1 MGGTD
6 DRIAEGRIDS
16 DLPRREGAC
25 TAAGRHLEEGE
36 AASRNGRS
44 PFRRFAHLA
53 GLYLKGERRWRA
65 RGLVVAVLLL
75 TVLQIGV
82 QVRFNIWN
90 RDFFNALETRDRAAF
105 FGQIALFVGLAL
117 ASMVTAVFQL
127 YARQMLTLDWRE
139 WLVLRQ
145 QHRWLEGGRHYR
157 LSFLPDAADNP
168 DQRIS
173 ENTRWATQI
182 AVDMAV
188 GLVQSLLMLV
198 SFVGILWT
206 LSGPLYLSLLGAEAV
221 IPGYMVW
228 AALLYAGVGSGLTY
242 LIGRPMV
249 AINLRR
255 NQAESDHRFALV
267 RLRESSES
275 VAMIRGEAD
284 EERGL
289 RRAFDRV
296 VAVMKELMR
305 SERHLMWLTSAYGML
320 LTVFPA
326 LVASPR
332 YFAGAITLGVLMQIT
347 QAFYQV
353 TTALNWFVDNF
364 PRLAEWRSHVER
376 VVEFEDTLDDA
387 DQVEGESV
395 IEIEEGP
402 LPDGREVLAFQD
414 LRIDQV
420 DGSVVIQE
428 ANAEI
433 AAGEK
438 VLIVGESGSGK
449 STLFRAIAGLWP
461 WGAGRIC
468 TPPRAHMMFM
478 PQRPYLPLGT
488 LRAAVAYPAAPDR
501 FAAETVAEAVTRCGL
516 PHLVE
521 RLEEEERWDR
531 ILSLGEQQ
539 RLAFARML
547 LHRPRWVF
555 MDEATAALDEANQD
569 MLLRLFQEEMAGS
582 TLVSIGHRP
591 GLDAYHDRILTLV
604 RSAEGAWLAPRRRRP
619 GAPSSL
625 PRGGARGEPAVAAG
639 RGALRRL
646 FRRRAARRG

>member
-1 MGGTD
+1 M
-6 DRIAEGRIDS
+6 AENHGQPS
-16 DLPRREGAC
+16 
-25 TAAGRHLEEGE
+25 AAEEPQPP
-36 AASRNGRS
+36 SRG
-44 PFRRFAHLA
+44 FLRRFGRLA
-53 GLYLKGERRWRA
+53 LLYFNGEERWHA
-65 RGLVVAVLLL
+65 RGLAAGVVVLTL
-75 TVLQIGV
+75 LQIFI
-82 QVRFNIWN
+82 QIRFNIWN
-90 RDFFNALETRDRAAF
+90 RDFFNALEVRDKAAF
-105 FGQIALFVGLAL
+105 YGQTYLFVLLAA

-127 YARQMLTLDWRE
+127 YVRQMLQLYWRR
-139 WLVLRQ
+139 WMVQRLQR
-145 QHRWLEGGRHYR
+145 RWLESGRHYQMQ
-157 LSFLPDAADNP
+157 FLPDAPDNP

-173 ENTRWATQI
+173 ENTRWATAI
-182 AVDMAV
+182 AVDLVV
-188 GLVQSLLMLV
+188 GLLQSVLMLV

-206 LSGPLYLSLLGAEAV
+206 LSGPLHVSLGTTEFA

-228 AALLYAGVGSGLTY
+228 AALLYAGIGSGLTW

-249 AINLRR
+249 EINLRR

-267 RLRESSES
+267 RLRESSEGI
-275 VAMIRGEAD
+275 AMIRGEAD

-289 RRAFDRV
+289 KRAFGEV
-296 VAVMKELMR
+296 VQVMRRLMR

-320 LTVFPA
+320 LSVFPA

-364 PRLAEWRSHVER
+364 PRLADWRSHVER
-376 VVEFEDTLDDA
+376 VLHLEEALDTAEQMEA
-387 DQVEGESV
+387 DSV
-395 IEIEEGP
+395 IGIEEGP
-402 LPDGREVLAFQD
+402 LPDGREVLAFED
-414 LRIDQV
+414 LQIAHF
-420 DGSVVIQE
+420 DGAVVIQE

-461 WGAGRIC
+461 WGSGRIRI
-468 TPPRAHMMFM
+468 PPREHIMFM

-488 LRAAVAYPAAPDR
+488 LRAAVAYPAEPRRFPDQAV
-501 FAAETVAEAVTRCGL
+501 AAALERCGL
-516 PHLVE
+516 AHLVA
-521 RLEEEERWDR
+521 RLDQEERWDQ

-539 RLAFARML
+539 RLAFARLL

-569 MLLRLFQEEMAGS
+569 MLMGLFREELAES
-582 TLVSIGHRP
+582 ALISIGHRP
-591 GLDAYHDRILTLV
+591 GLDAYHDRTLTLV
-604 RSAEGAWLAPRRRRP
+604 RAPDGARLTARRRRP
-619 GAPSSL
+619 AGERAPR
-625 PRGGARGEPAVAAG
+625 PVVAAG

-646 FRRRAARRG
+646 LRRRPGTG